1 MAITTIN
8 VNGTEHNI
16 NDARVEALQ
25 TKIDNWGN
33 KFITVNTYNSST
45 QLTGSVKMDK
55 VVSGV
60 CFSIRD
66 ASGTAGELVKNII
79 WSLSTDRKTINI
91 KVNGSGFVSGHIV
104 ALNMMYQYT

>member
-8 VNGTEHNI
+8 VNGTEHSI

-25 TKIDNWGN
+25 TKINNWSN
-33 KFITVNTYNSST
+33 KFITVNKYNSST
-45 QLTGSVKMDK
+45 RLTGSVEMDK
-55 VVSGV
+55 VVNGV

-66 ASGTAGELVKNII
+66 VPGTASELVKNIT

-91 KVNGSGFVSGHIV
+91 NVNGSGFVSGHIV
-104 ALNMMYQYT
+104 ALNMMYQCT